1 MSKLLSSQ
9 SLPPLPSLPIDSL
22 HESLCMHLKSSPVL
36 LLEAPPGTGKS
47 TRVPLWAL
55 DCCPGRILL
64 LEPRRL
70 AARLLA
76 GYLARL
82 TGTKVGELVG
92 LVMRREQR
100 LSRDTRLV
108 VVTEGVFTRMVSE
121 DVELAGTG
129 CVLFDEFHERH
140 LTSDTG
146 LALALHSQRLLRP
159 DLRIGILS
167 ATLDTE
173 ALRALLPEAPVL
185 VSTSPGYPVDIVHR
199 PLQAAPGEE
208 ILRLPGHMARVIL
221 EQLSSSQGSLLAFLP
236 GAREIRRTAELLTQS
251 LPKDCLLYPLY
262 GRLTAREQQQAL
274 EPAPPGSRKVVLAT
288 DIAETSL
295 TIEGIRIVV
304 DSGWQKRPYFD
315 PGRGATRLVFQK
327 IPRSSARQR
336 AGRAGRT
343 ESGLCVRLWSR
354 EQEETL
360 PAHARPEILEADL
373 TGLALDLALVQEQP
387 RDLPF
392 VTQPPEGAFARAQ
405 AVLRELGLLDAQNG
419 ITRLGRQAGRLG
431 LQARSA
437 CVLLAAGDAA
447 FTAALLCALWEDEQ
461 VRSRLGTDAGTA
473 SLTACLAHLLARG
486 TAGRSD
492 PARVDL
498 LATAELFWRRLPAS
512 GTDDET
518 ENVPANGQD
527 SRARSRQSRQSRH
540 RSGQALDDRIAAS
553 LRDLQADPL
562 LAGRL
567 LLPGFSDR
575 LVMVRKGDRTPRTD
589 KGLVPGLLRSGSGVL
604 LPAEMAQADFVL
616 ALDLSLPG
624 SARRTAGEAAYATA
638 LLCAPVAAGEVR
650 ACLGDRLVERR
661 LLEVDAAGAVQAR
674 RVTLLD
680 SLELDA
686 QRVEPT
692 PEECTELLCDT
703 LVARNLAPLPWSA
716 ETEHWLARVRFL
728 ARTLGDPW
736 PHLDTE
742 TLKARAAE
750 WLPAALGSRTRTADI
765 TPAALLAS
773 LKNLVPWSCLSRLE
787 DLAPAQWTSPCG
799 KAHPVH
805 YDGEQPHVEV
815 KLQECFG
822 LRTAPLIAGTVP
834 LTLHLLSPGG
844 KVLAMTRDPDY
855 FWHEVYPQV
864 RAEMRGRYPRHPW
877 PEDPLSASPTTLT
890 QKMLR
895 ARTAR

>member
-1 MSKLLSSQ
+1 MPKPLSPQ
-9 SLPPLPSLPIDSL
+9 TLPPLPPLPIDSL
-22 HESLCMHLKSSPVL
+22 HDSLCAHLEKSPVF

-76 GYLARL
+76 NYLARL
-82 TGTKVGELVG
+82 TNTKVGGLVG

-173 ALRALLPEAPVL
+173 ALRTLLPEAPVL
-185 VSTSPGYPVDIVHR
+185 VSSAPGYPVDIVHR
-199 PLQAAPGEE
+199 PLQAPPGEE
-208 ILRLPGHMARVIL
+208 LLRLPGFMATVIL
-221 EQLSSSQGSLLAFLP
+221 EQLATAQGSLLAFLP
-236 GAREIRRTAELLTQS
+236 GAREIRRTAELLAQR
-251 LPKDCLLYPLY
+251 LPRDCLLFPLY
-262 GRLTAREQQQAL
+262 GRLAAGEQQKAL
-274 EPAPPGSRKVVLAT
+274 EPAPPNFRKIVLAT

-304 DSGWQKRPYFD
+304 DSGWQKRPSFD
-315 PGRGATRLVFQK
+315 PGRGATRLVSQK
-327 IPRSSARQR
+327 IPLSSARQR

-343 ESGLCVRLWSR
+343 QSGLCVRLWSR
-354 EQEETL
+354 EQEPAL

-392 VTQPPEGAFARAQ
+392 VTPPPEGAFARAQ
-405 AVLRELGLLDAQNG
+405 AVLTELGLLDAGHG
-419 ITRLGRQAGRLG
+419 ITALGKRAGRLG

-437 CVLLAAGDAA
+437 CVLLSAGGAA

-461 VRSRLGTDAGTA
+461 VRARLAGEGATA
-473 SLTACLAHLLARG
+473 SLAACLIHLLSGR
-486 TAGRSD
+486 AGSRSD
-492 PARVDL
+492 PARAEL
-498 LATAELFWRRLPAS
+498 LATAELFWRRTSACRAEDGTKTREGSPAQS
-512 GTDDET
+512 GH
-518 ENVPANGQD
+518 
-527 SRARSRQSRQSRH
+527 QSRH
-540 RSGQALDDRIAAS
+540 LSGRALDDMVAAS
-553 LRDLQADPL
+553 LHDLQADPL
-562 LAGRL
+562 LAGSL
-567 LLPGFSDR
+567 LLAGFADR
-575 LVMVRKGDRTPRTD
+575 LVLVKKGDRIPSRTS
-589 KGLVPGLLRSGSGVL
+589 LVPGLLRSGSGVL
-604 LPAEMAQADFVL
+604 LPCEMAQADFVL
-616 ALDLSLPG
+616 ALDLALPG
-624 SARRTAGEAAYATA
+624 SARHSTGEAAYATA
-638 LLCAPVAAGEVR
+638 LLCAPVEAEEVYV
-650 ACLGDRLVERR
+650 RLSRFLVKRR
-661 LLEVDAAGAVQAR
+661 LLEVDATGVVQAR
-674 RVTLLD
+674 LVTLLD

-692 PEECTELLCDT
+692 PEECSKLLCDF
-703 LVARNLAPLPWSA
+703 LVARDLAPLPWNA
-716 ETEHWLARVRFL
+716 DNGHWLERVRFL

-736 PHLDTE
+736 PLLDTE
-742 TLKARAAE
+742 TLKDRAAE
-750 WLPAALGSRTRTADI
+750 WLPAALGAATRTADI

-773 LKNLVPWSCLSRLE
+773 LKGLVPWSCLHRLDE
-787 DLAPAQWTSPCG
+787 LAPTEWTSPCG
-799 KAHPVH
+799 RAHPVH
-805 YDGEQPHVEV
+805 YDTELPHVEV

-822 LRTAPLIAGTVP
+822 LKSTPLLAGTVP

-844 KVLAMTRDPDY
+844 KVLAMTKDPDY

-877 PEDPLSASPTTLT
+877 PEDPVSASPTTLT

-895 ARTAR
+895 AREAR